1 MLSNMK
7 FKNKYLLEDAAMRVI
22 DCFDE
27 YDLSNQE
34 YEDIRI
40 PGITATDKGVIVC
53 SYELRRSFGDR
64 DLRSNEARRNHEVI
78 SRMGKGT
85 DVCDA
90 ISRSVLASPQRAT
103 RLPCKGRK
111 ILRSKIGGGGKKIIS
126 IQLQPLS
133 LLKSGQDTFQN
144 PAPSC

>member
-22 DCFDE
+22 DCFDD

-53 SYELRRSFGDR
+53 S
-64 DLRSNEARRNHEVI
+64 
-78 SRMGKGT
+78 
-85 DVCDA
+85 
-90 ISRSVLASPQRAT
+90 
-103 RLPCKGRK
+103 
-111 ILRSKIGGGGKKIIS
+111 
-126 IQLQPLS
+126 
-133 LLKSGQDTFQN
+133 
-144 PAPSC
+144 

>member
-1 MLSNMK
+1 MFSNMK

-22 DCFDE
+22 DRFDE
-27 YDLSNQE
+27 HDLSNQE

-90 ISRSVLASPQRAT
+90 IHPSP
-103 RLPCKGRK
+103 
-111 ILRSKIGGGGKKIIS
+111 
-126 IQLQPLS
+126 
-133 LLKSGQDTFQN
+133 
-144 PAPSC
+144 